1 MSFKSIQ
8 PFTFRTII
16 QTTSR
21 DISFLR
27 TRSICGRPES
37 KLLPRRQIS
46 LRCKLPS
53 PKACRRQWGAT
64 QGTLR
69 LDLNRGQPHER
80 ETVGAESSETPSQAA
95 LAPYG
100 SDRVNR
106 DPPKRDLRPA
116 ARGCNVELL
125 FKRVYPYTLPG
136 GPSTPAPRVRA
147 CASLPLTSPETTP

>member
-21 DISFLR
+21 DISFFR

-53 PKACRRQWGAT
+53 PKACRRQWGGYTRDAAIRPKQGSAT
-64 QGTLR
+64 RAGNRQCREFENAKSSCSSALR
-69 LDLNRGQPHER
+69 
-80 ETVGAESSETPSQAA
+80 V
-95 LAPYG
+95 
-100 SDRVNR
+100 R